1 MCNIFIIYIKRKD
14 GSKRYISIRTAAPL
28 FYIGSKSSAV
38 FIRHTTTA
46 GELLLM
52 VSTAWCLRS
61 TPLMCQAIRILYT
74 IINDHNI
81 HKYIYGFGSQPSL
94 LVERLKKAL
103 RVQAHHCQISYMCKG
118 HRKETK
124 MPFNISA
131 CYLSAIK
138 CYIRPI
144 LILRGLLLRSEREH
158 EEERRSARRS
168 LRSTCYPIA
177 IKGSAYYSNFEMR
190 TPSSILL

>member
-1 MCNIFIIYIKRKD
+1 
-14 GSKRYISIRTAAPL
+14 
-28 FYIGSKSSAV
+28 
-38 FIRHTTTA
+38 
-46 GELLLM
+46 M

-61 TPLMCQAIRILYT
+61 MPLMYQAIRILYI

-103 RVQAHHCQISYMCKG
+103 RVRAHHCQISYMCSKG
-118 HRKETK
+118 HKEETK

-138 CYIRPI
+138 YYIRLI

-177 IKGSAYYSNFEMR
+177 IKGSVYYSNFEMR